1 MPKGWGR
8 TAKNARSGARAAFGT
23 GCAVFAD
30 VSHTPVLKLAKPV
43 SLIQDAARGEVLLVD
58 DDRHALRALKA
69 LLEGE
74 GFRVRTAHGGRAAL
88 DELTEAPP
96 DVLVTD
102 LHMPEVD
109 GLEVLRRAKAIDDDL
124 PAIMMTA
131 LGEVDSAIA
140 AMKAGAL
147 HYLQKPVRIEELS
160 VLLGQAL
167 EHRRARREVKALR
180 GRLGEKLRP
189 ANMVGESPAMQAVWK
204 VVAQVAPTRAS
215 VLITGESGT
224 GKGLVAQ
231 ALHEQSPR
239 QGAPFVKLHC
249 AALAESLLE
258 SELFGHEKGAF
269 TGAFSRRE
277 GRFKQADG
285 GTLFLDEI
293 GEISPAIQ
301 VKLLRFLQERTFE
314 RVGSNE
320 AVKVDVRLLV
330 ATNRDLAHEVQKG
343 RFREDLYYRL
353 NVVTIEMP
361 PLRLRGGDVLALAEH
376 FLRRYAGENGKP
388 IAGFDR
394 EAAARIAEY
403 AWPGNVR
410 ELESAVERAVVLCEG
425 PKVKV
430 SDLPIVLRAP
440 PAEALRVPGSTM
452 AEIER
457 HAILSTLEAVGGST
471 AKAARLLGLSVRT
484 IQYRLRE
491 YGANDHAPA
500 PRAEGG

>member
-1 MPKGWGR
+1 
-8 TAKNARSGARAAFGT
+8 
-23 GCAVFAD
+23 
-30 VSHTPVLKLAKPV
+30 
-43 SLIQDAARGEVLLVD
+43 LLVD
-58 DDRHALRALKA
+58 DERNALRTMKA

-74 GFRVRTAHGGRAAL
+74 GFAVRTAENGLRALEAL
-88 DELTEAPP
+88 AEAAP

-102 LHMPEVD
+102 LKMPELD
-109 GLEVLRRAKAIDDDL
+109 GLELLRRAKAVDDDL
-124 PAIMMTA
+124 PVLVVTA
-131 LGEVDSAIA
+131 FGEVDTAIA

-147 HYLQKPVRIEELS
+147 HYLQKPVRIEELV
-160 VLLGQAL
+160 VLLEQAL
-167 EHRRARREVKALR
+167 EHRGTRREVKALKS
-180 GRLGEKLRP
+180 RLGEKLQP

-224 GKGLVAQ
+224 GKELVAQ

-239 QGAPFVKLHC
+239 KGAPFVKLHC

-269 TGAFSRRE
+269 TGAAGRRE

-320 AVKVDVRLLV
+320 TVKVDVRLLA
-330 ATNRDLAHEVQKG
+330 ATNRDLVDEVRKG

-376 FLRRYAGENGKP
+376 FLRRYARENGK
-388 IAGFDR
+388 AVKGFAR
-394 EAAARIAEY
+394 EAEARIAEY

-410 ELESAVERAVVLCEG
+410 ELENAIERAVVMSEG
-425 PKVKV
+425 PEIKAG
-430 SDLPIVLRAP
+430 DLPS
-440 PAEALRVPGSTM
+440 ALSSPRTGAVRIPGSTM

-457 HAILSTLEAVGGST
+457 HAILSTLEAAGGST
-471 AKAARLLGLSVRT
+471 AKAARLLGVSVRT

-491 YGANDHAPA
+491 YGVREAGGQAPDEA
-500 PRAEGG
+500 